1 MSYNILQKS
10 VNNEIQK
17 CGNNEKA
24 DLIHSCSLIT
34 TLRGFGTLV
43 KLSHHLLFEKIF
55 DTLGHLPHFRLC
67 QNRRHRQTNTR
78 VRYFFR

>member
-24 DLIHSCSLIT
+24 DLIHSCSLIQ
-34 TLRGFGTLV
+34 LYEGLEP
-43 KLSHHLLFEKIF
+43 S
-55 DTLGHLPHFRLC
+55 
-67 QNRRHRQTNTR
+67 
-78 VRYFFR
+78 